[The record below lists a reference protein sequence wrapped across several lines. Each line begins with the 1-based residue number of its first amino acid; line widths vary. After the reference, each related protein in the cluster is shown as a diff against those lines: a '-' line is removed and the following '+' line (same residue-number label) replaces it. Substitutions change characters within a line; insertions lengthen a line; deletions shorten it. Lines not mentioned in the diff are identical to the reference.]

1 MTPMQETSLGWNW
14 LAFLRSA
21 LPVDT
26 ISSITMSWSWPDSV
40 LHLQSQISDMIITLG
55 RGPDSLFE
63 QVVPDSEK
71 AAECEWDAQVR
82 LGEDLPMAERAFLRE
97 RRRRIRKSFAKLIG
111 VSENEI
117 DERDIPVVAI
127 AGSGGGSNFIFGV
140 GNN

>member
-1 MTPMQETSLGWNW
+1 MTPMQETSLGWNG

-40 LHLQSQISDMIITLG
+40 LHLQSQISDLIITLG

-63 QVVPDSEK
+63 QVVADSEK